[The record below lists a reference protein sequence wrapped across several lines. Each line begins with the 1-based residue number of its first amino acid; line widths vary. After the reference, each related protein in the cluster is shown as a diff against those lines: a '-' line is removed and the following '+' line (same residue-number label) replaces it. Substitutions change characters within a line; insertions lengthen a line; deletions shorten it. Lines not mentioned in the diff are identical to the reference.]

1 MLVVLHHKLLLLYI
15 IHHLLSGRGLG
26 QFGYQPQDENQAS
39 SCSLWRVSQGLR
51 RHHSLRCRD
60 RRSRYPKWLGYSR
73 SSQCCSCWNHDGAVD
88 FSLLVIVSCC
98 KVGVLVSALSCCV
111 DEVTLFSDDSSF
123 RLSPFLPVRKAS
135 SVKRSIDRRSLLSD

>member
-1 MLVVLHHKLLLLYI
+1 MLFLL
-15 IHHLLSGRGLG
+15 
-26 QFGYQPQDENQAS
+26 ES
-39 SCSLWRVSQGLR
+39 SF
-51 RHHSLRCRD
+51 
-60 RRSRYPKWLGYSR
+60 
-73 SSQCCSCWNHDGAVD
+73 GAVD
-88 FSLLVIVSCC
+88 FSLLVIVSSC